1 MRKTTT
7 LFFFLLL
14 LGGAGNALRAQ
25 EITGN
30 WWTEAKDTLIQI
42 SADSTGQ
49 LVGKIISGPKPE
61 EVDVHNPAV
70 NLRQRPLLGLVILQ
84 GFVKD
89 SPLNWKGGQIYDPD
103 SGKTYKAIIWLKKND
118 FNHLSLKGYVGI
130 PLFGRTSEWT
140 RASR

>member
-1 MRKTTT
+1 MRKPTH
-7 LFFFLLL
+7 LFFVLLL
-14 LGGAGNALRAQ
+14 FGGIASSLPAQ

-30 WWTEAKDTLIQI
+30 WWTEAKDSVIQI
-42 SADSTGQ
+42 STDSTGQ
-49 LVGKIISGPKPE
+49 LVGKIISGPKPG
-61 EVDVHNPAV
+61 EVDVHNPDA
-70 NLRQRPLLGLVILQ
+70 NLRKRPLMGLVILQ

-118 FNHLSLKGYVGI
+118 FNRLSLKGYVGI

-140 RASR
+140 RASQ